1 MTIFN
6 SRDTKYKSPF
16 GAVSCGTAVSFTVT
30 PGPDYCACSLVTY
43 GEFADLR
50 AETPLSPCPE
60 GFTGTFTAPDT
71 PELVWYTFRFTRTD
85 GGSVFLGR
93 NGLGGGDDRQPWQ
106 LTVYEECP
114 TPAWFG
120 RGVTYQIFPDR
131 FCRDAIPDP
140 KGLLGQRTVHDNWDD
155 VPRLGADPLTGRWN
169 SDFFGGNLRG
179 ICGKLD
185 YLQSLS
191 VTTIYL
197 NPIFYAASCHRYDTA
212 DYRMID
218 PMLGTEDDLR
228 TLCEEA
234 RKRGIHVILDGVFN
248 HTGDDSRYFNRHG
261 FFDTP
266 GAYQNK
272 ESPWYDWFCFQHW
285 PDKYDAWW
293 GIDTLPAVN
302 ENAAAYRDFII
313 RGDDSIIR
321 HWLRCGADG
330 WRLGASGFRL
340 DVADEL
346 PDDFIEEIRAVMEQE
361 KPDSFLLGEVWED
374 GSNKIAYSRRR
385 RYLLGRETHGLMN
398 YPLRTAALDYLRGGS
413 AAAFRDTLEEQRE
426 NYPPAAF
433 RSGLNILG
441 THDTPRILT
450 LLGADAIPDS
460 KEARAAYHLSPE
472 NRRLAVRRL
481 TLAAMLLYT
490 FPGSPTLYYG
500 DEAGMEGFEDPMNRR
515 GFPWGREDQRLLALY
530 RTLGR
535 LRKERRSLQEGDI
548 TYLTADG
555 GLLVYCRTLD
565 GERTYTALNTG
576 GTTRAVTLPWEN
588 GFATDAVSM
597 QRFWVRNGELCI
609 DLPPCDGVVLI

>member
-16 GAVSCGTAVSFTVT
+16 GAVSCGTPVSFTVT

-43 GEFADLR
+43 GEFADVR

-71 PELVWYTFRFTRTD
+71 PELVWYTFRFTCTD

-106 LTVYEECP
+106 LTVYEERP

-120 RGVTYQIFPDR
+120 QGVTYQIFPDR

-140 KGLLGQRTVHDNWDD
+140 KGLLGQRTVHNNWDD
-155 VPRLGADPLTGRWN
+155 VPRLDADPLTGRWN

-212 DYRMID
+212 DYRMVD

-228 TLCEEA
+228 TLCDEA

-266 GAYQNK
+266 GAYQSK
-272 ESPWYDWFCFQHW
+272 ESLWYDWFCFQHW

-302 ENAAAYRDFII
+302 ENADAYREFII
-313 RGDDSIIR
+313 RGEDSIIR
-321 HWLRCGADG
+321 HWLRCGSDG
-330 WRLGASGFRL
+330 WRL

-413 AAAFRDTLEEQRE
+413 AAAFRDTMEEQRE

-433 RSGLNILG
+433 HSGLNILG

-515 GFPWGREDQRLLALY
+515 GYPWGREDQRLLALY

-548 TYLTADG
+548 TYLTADD

-576 GTTRAVTLPWEN
+576 DTSRTVTLPWEN
-588 GFATDAVSM
+588 DFATDAVSM
-597 QRFWVRNGELCI
+597 QRFWVRNGTLRI

>member
-30 PGPDYCACSLVTY
+30 PGPDYCACWLVTY
-43 GEFADLR
+43 GEFADR
-50 AETPLSPCPE
+50 HEETPLSPCPE
-60 GFTGTFTAPDT
+60 GFTGTFVAPDT

-93 NGLGGGDDRQPWQ
+93 NGLGGADDRQPWQ
-106 LTVYEECP
+106 LTVYEERP

-120 RGVTYQIFPDR
+120 HGVTYQIFPDR
-131 FCRDAIPDP
+131 FCREAIPDP
-140 KGLLGQRTVHDNWDD
+140 KGLLGQRTVHDSWDD
-155 VPRLGADPLTGRWN
+155 LPRLGADPLTGRWN
-169 SDFFGGNLRG
+169 SDFFGGSLRG

-191 VTTIYL
+191 VTTLYL

-212 DYRMID
+212 DYCMID

-228 TLCEEA
+228 ILSDEA

-266 GAYQNK
+266 GAYQSK
-272 ESPWYDWFCFQHW
+272 DSLWYDWFCFQHW

-302 ENAAAYRDFII
+302 ENAPAYRDFII
-313 RGDDSIIR
+313 RSDDSVIR

-330 WRLGASGFRL
+330 WRL

-346 PDDFIEEIRAVMEQE
+346 PDDFIVEIRAAMEQE

-385 RYLLGRETHGLMN
+385 KYLLGRETHGLMN
-398 YPLRTAALDYLRGGS
+398 YPLRTATLDYIRSGS
-413 AAAFRDTLEEQRE
+413 AAAFRDTMEEQRE

-433 RSGLNILG
+433 YSGLNILG

-450 LLGADAIPDS
+450 LLGADAIPES
-460 KEARAAYHLSPE
+460 REARAAYHLSPE
-472 NRRLAVRRL
+472 NRQLAIRRL

-490 FPGSPTLYYG
+490 FPGSPTIYYG

-515 GFPWGREDQRLLALY
+515 GFPWGREDQRLLFLY
-530 RTLGR
+530 RTLGK
-535 LRKERRSLQEGDI
+535 LRQERRSLQSGSI

-555 GLLVYCRTLD
+555 GLLVYRRTLD
-565 GERTYTALNTG
+565 GESTYTALNTG
-576 GTTRAVTLPWEN
+576 DSTRTVTLPWEN

-597 QRFWVRNGELCI
+597 QRFWVRNGQLCI
-609 DLPPCDGVVLI
+609 DLSPCDGVVLL

>member
-16 GAVSCGTAVSFTVT
+16 GAVSCGTPVSFTVT

-43 GEFADLR
+43 GEFADVR
-50 AETPLSPCPE
+50 AETPLSPCPK

-71 PELVWYTFRFTRTD
+71 PELVWYTFRFSRTD

-93 NGLGGGDDRQPWQ
+93 NGLGGGDNRQPWQ
-106 LTVYEECP
+106 LTVYEERP

-120 RGVTYQIFPDR
+120 QGVTYQIFPDR

-155 VPRLGADPLTGRWN
+155 VPRRGADPLTGRWN
-169 SDFFGGNLRG
+169 SDFFGGSLRG
-179 ICGKLD
+179 ICEKLD

-212 DYRMID
+212 DYRMVD

-228 TLCEEA
+228 TLCDEA

-266 GAYQNK
+266 GAYQSK
-272 ESPWYDWFCFQHW
+272 ESLWYDWFCFQHW

-302 ENAAAYRDFII
+302 ENADAYREFII

-330 WRLGASGFRL
+330 WRL

-385 RYLLGRETHGLMN
+385 RYLLGLETHGLMN
-398 YPLRTAALDYLRGGS
+398 YPLRTATLDYIRGGS
-413 AAAFRDTLEEQRE
+413 AAAFRDTMEEQRE

-433 RSGLNILG
+433 HSGLNILG

-450 LLGADAIPDS
+450 LLGADAIPDN

-515 GFPWGREDQRLLALY
+515 GYPWGREDQRLLALY

-535 LRKERRSLQEGDI
+535 LRKERRSLQEGNI

-576 GTTRAVTLPWEN
+576 DTTRTVTLPWEN
-588 GFATDAVSM
+588 DFAMDAVFM
-597 QRFWVRNGELCI
+597 QRFWVRNGTLRI

>member
-6 SRDTKYKSPF
+6 SCDTKYKSPF
-16 GAVSCGTAVSFTVT
+16 GAVSCGTPVSFTVT

-43 GEFADLR
+43 GEFADVR

-93 NGLGGGDDRQPWQ
+93 NGLGGGDNRQPWQ
-106 LTVYEECP
+106 LTVYEERP

-120 RGVTYQIFPDR
+120 QGVTYQIFPDR

-140 KGLLGQRTVHDNWDD
+140 KGLLGQRTVHNNWDD

-169 SDFFGGNLRG
+169 SDFFGGSLRNNNE
-179 ICGKLD
+179 KLD

-212 DYRMID
+212 DYRMVD

-228 TLCEEA
+228 TLCDEA

-266 GAYQNK
+266 GAYQSK
-272 ESPWYDWFCFQHW
+272 ESLWYDWFCFQHW

-302 ENAAAYRDFII
+302 ENADAYREFII
-313 RGDDSIIR
+313 RGEDSIIR

-330 WRLGASGFRL
+330 WRL

-385 RYLLGRETHGLMN
+385 RYLLGRGTHGLMN
-398 YPLRTAALDYLRGGS
+398 YPLRTATLDYIRGGS
-413 AAAFRDTLEEQRE
+413 AAAFRDTMEEQRE

-433 RSGLNILG
+433 HSGLNILG

-472 NRRLAVRRL
+472 NLRLAVRRL

-515 GFPWGREDQRLLALY
+515 GYPWGREDQRLLALY

-548 TYLTADG
+548 TYLIADG

-576 GTTRAVTLPWEN
+576 DTSRTVTLPWEN
-588 GFATDAVSM
+588 DFATDAVSM
-597 QRFWVRNGELCI
+597 QRFWVRNGTLRI

>member
-43 GEFADLR
+43 GEFADVR

-71 PELVWYTFRFTRTD
+71 PELVWYTFRFTCTD

-106 LTVYEECP
+106 LTVYEERP

-120 RGVTYQIFPDR
+120 QGVTYQIFPDR

-140 KGLLGQRTVHDNWDD
+140 KGLLGQRAVHNNWDD

-169 SDFFGGNLRG
+169 SDFFGGSLRG

-185 YLQSLS
+185 FLQSLS

-212 DYRMID
+212 DYRMVD

-228 TLCEEA
+228 TLCDEA

-266 GAYQNK
+266 GAYQSK
-272 ESPWYDWFCFQHW
+272 ESLWYDWFCFQHW

-302 ENAAAYRDFII
+302 ENADAYREFII
-313 RGDDSIIR
+313 RGEDSIIR

-330 WRLGASGFRL
+330 WRL

-398 YPLRTAALDYLRGGS
+398 YPLRTATLDYIRGGS
-413 AAAFRDTLEEQRE
+413 AAAFRDTMEEQQE

-433 RSGLNILG
+433 HSGLNILG

-515 GFPWGREDQRLLALY
+515 GYPWGREDQRLLALY

-548 TYLTADG
+548 TYLTADD

-576 GTTRAVTLPWEN
+576 DTSRTVTLPWEN
-588 GFATDAVSM
+588 DFATDAVSM
-597 QRFWVRNGELCI
+597 QRFWVRNGTLRI

>member
-16 GAVSCGTAVSFTVT
+16 GAVSCGTPVSFTVT

-43 GEFADLR
+43 GEFADVR

-71 PELVWYTFRFTRTD
+71 PELVWYTFRFTCTD

-120 RGVTYQIFPDR
+120 QGVTYQIFPDR

-140 KGLLGQRTVHDNWDD
+140 KGLLGQRTVHNNWDD

-169 SDFFGGNLRG
+169 SDFFGGSLRG

-212 DYRMID
+212 DYRMVD

-228 TLCEEA
+228 TLCDEA

-266 GAYQNK
+266 GAYQSK
-272 ESPWYDWFCFQHW
+272 ESLWYDWFCFQHW

-302 ENAAAYRDFII
+302 ENADAYREFII
-313 RGDDSIIR
+313 RGEDSIIR

-330 WRLGASGFRL
+330 WRL

-398 YPLRTAALDYLRGGS
+398 YPLRTATLDYIRGGS
-413 AAAFRDTLEEQRE
+413 AAAFRDTMEEQRE
-426 NYPPAAF
+426 NYPPAVF
-433 RSGLNILG
+433 HSGLNILG

-515 GFPWGREDQRLLALY
+515 GYPWGREDQRLLALY

-576 GTTRAVTLPWEN
+576 DTSRTVTLPWEN
-588 GFATDAVSM
+588 DFATDAVSM
-597 QRFWVRNGELCI
+597 QRFWVRNGTLRI
-609 DLPPCDGVVLI
+609 DLPPCDGVVLL

>member
-1 MTIFN
+1 MTIFD

-30 PGPDYCACSLVTY
+30 PGPGYCACALVTY
-43 GEFADLR
+43 GEFAVIR
-50 AETPLSPCPE
+50 GETALSPCPE

-71 PELVWYTFRFTRTD
+71 PELVWYTFRFTRTN
-85 GGSVFLGR
+85 GGSVYLGR

-106 LTVYEECP
+106 LTVYENRP
-114 TPAWFG
+114 TPEWFG
-120 RGVTYQIFPDR
+120 QGVTYQIFPDR

-140 KGLLGQRTVHDNWDD
+140 KGLLGQRTVHDSWDD
-155 VPRLGADPLTGRWN
+155 IPRLGADPLSGRWN
-169 SDFFGGNLRG
+169 SDFFGGSLRG

-228 TLCEEA
+228 TLCAEA
-234 RKRGIHVILDGVFN
+234 KERGIHVILDGVFN
-248 HTGDDSRYFNRHG
+248 HTGDDSRYFNRCG

-266 GAYQNK
+266 GAYQSK

-302 ENAAAYRDFII
+302 ENAPAYRDFII
-313 RGDDSIIR
+313 RGEDSIIR

-330 WRLGASGFRL
+330 WRL

-346 PDDFIEEIRAVMEQE
+346 PDDFIEEIRAAMEQE

-398 YPLRTAALDYLRGGS
+398 YPLRTAALDYIRGGS
-413 AAAFRDTLEEQRE
+413 AAAFRDTMEEQRE

-433 RSGLNILG
+433 YSGLNILG

-450 LLGADAIPDS
+450 LLGADAISDS
-460 KEARAAYHLSPE
+460 KEARVAYHLSPE
-472 NRRLAVRRL
+472 ARQLAVRRL

-490 FPGSPTLYYG
+490 FPGSPTVYYG
-500 DEAGMEGFEDPMNRR
+500 DEAGMQGFEDPLNR
-515 GFPWGREDQRLLALY
+515 GTYPWGREDTGLLDFFRA
-530 RTLGR
+530 LGR
-535 LRKERRSLQEGDI
+535 LRKERRSLQSGSL
-548 TYLTADG
+548 TYIYAQGG
-555 GLLVYCRTLD
+555 GLVITREHE
-565 GERTYTALNTG
+565 GETTMVALNAGDEALTL
-576 GTTRAVTLPWEN
+576 TLPWPCGTAED
-588 GFATDAVSM
+588 GLTG
-597 QRFWVRNGELCI
+597 QRFLAVNGQLRLS
-609 DLPPCDGVVLI
+609 LPPLDGVVLI

>member
-16 GAVSCGTAVSFTVT
+16 GAVSCGTPVSFTVT

-43 GEFADLR
+43 GEFADVR

-71 PELVWYTFRFTRTD
+71 PELVWYTFRFTCTD

-106 LTVYEECP
+106 LTVYEERP

-120 RGVTYQIFPDR
+120 QGVTYQIFPDR

-140 KGLLGQRTVHDNWDD
+140 KGLLGQRTVHNNWDD

-169 SDFFGGNLRG
+169 SDFFGGSLRG

-228 TLCEEA
+228 TLGEEA

-266 GAYQNK
+266 GAYQSK
-272 ESPWYDWFCFQHW
+272 ESLWYDWFCFQHW

-302 ENAAAYRDFII
+302 ENADAYREFII
-313 RGDDSIIR
+313 RGEDSIIR

-330 WRLGASGFRL
+330 WRL

-374 GSNKIAYSRRR
+374 GSTKIAYSRRR

-398 YPLRTAALDYLRGGS
+398 YPLRTATLDYIRGGS
-413 AAAFRDTLEEQRE
+413 AAAFRDTMEEQRE
-426 NYPPAAF
+426 NYPPAVF
-433 RSGLNILG
+433 HSGLNILG

-515 GFPWGREDQRLLALY
+515 GYPWGREDQRLLALY

-548 TYLTADG
+548 TYLIADG

-576 GTTRAVTLPWEN
+576 DTSRTVTLPWEN
-588 GFATDAVSM
+588 DFATDAVSM
-597 QRFWVRNGELCI
+597 QRFWVRNGTLRI

>member
-16 GAVSCGTAVSFTVT
+16 GAVSYGTPVSFTVT

-43 GEFADLR
+43 GEFADVR

-71 PELVWYTFRFTRTD
+71 PELVWYTFRFTCTD

-106 LTVYEECP
+106 LTVYEERP

-120 RGVTYQIFPDR
+120 QGVTYQIFPDR

-140 KGLLGQRTVHDNWDD
+140 KGLLGQRTVHNNWDD

-169 SDFFGGNLRG
+169 SDFFGGSLRG

-212 DYRMID
+212 DYRMVD

-228 TLCEEA
+228 TLCDEA

-266 GAYQNK
+266 GAYQSK
-272 ESPWYDWFCFQHW
+272 ESLWYDWFCFQHW

-302 ENAAAYRDFII
+302 ENADAYREFII
-313 RGDDSIIR
+313 RGEDSIIR

-330 WRLGASGFRL
+330 WRL

-398 YPLRTAALDYLRGGS
+398 YPLRTATLDYIRGGS
-413 AAAFRDTLEEQRE
+413 AAAFRDTMEEQRE

-433 RSGLNILG
+433 YSGLNILG

-515 GFPWGREDQRLLALY
+515 GYPWGREDHRLLALY

-535 LRKERRSLQEGDI
+535 LRKARRSLQEGDI

-576 GTTRAVTLPWEN
+576 DTSRTVTLPWEN
-588 GFATDAVSM
+588 DFATDAVSM
-597 QRFWVRNGELCI
+597 QRFWVRNGTLRI
-609 DLPPCDGVVLI
+609 DLPPCDGVVLR

>member
-1 MTIFN
+1 MTIFD

-16 GAVSCGTAVSFTVT
+16 GAVSCGTPVSFTAT

-43 GEFADLR
+43 GEFADVR

-71 PELVWYTFRFTRTD
+71 PELVWYTFRFTCTD

-106 LTVYEECP
+106 LTVYEERP

-120 RGVTYQIFPDR
+120 QGVTYQIFPDR

-140 KGLLGQRTVHDNWDD
+140 KGLLGQRTVHNNWDD

-169 SDFFGGNLRG
+169 SDFFGGSLRG

-212 DYRMID
+212 DYRMVD

-228 TLCEEA
+228 TLCDEA

-266 GAYQNK
+266 GAYQSK
-272 ESPWYDWFCFQHW
+272 ESLWYDWFCFQHW

-302 ENAAAYRDFII
+302 ENADAYREFII
-313 RGDDSIIR
+313 RGEDSIIR

-330 WRLGASGFRL
+330 WRL

-398 YPLRTAALDYLRGGS
+398 YPLRTATLDYIRGGS
-413 AAAFRDTLEEQRE
+413 AAAFRDTMEEQRE

-433 RSGLNILG
+433 HSGLNILG

-515 GFPWGREDQRLLALY
+515 GYPWGREDQRLLALY

-548 TYLTADG
+548 TYLTADD

-576 GTTRAVTLPWEN
+576 DTSRTVTLPWEN
-588 GFATDAVSM
+588 DFATDAVSM
-597 QRFWVRNGELCI
+597 QRFWVRNGTLRI

>member
-1 MTIFN
+1 MSMTIFD

-30 PGPDYCACSLVTY
+30 PGPEYCACSLVTY

-106 LTVYEECP
+106 LTVYEERP

-120 RGVTYQIFPDR
+120 QGVTYQIFPDR

-169 SDFFGGNLRG
+169 SDFFGGSLRG

-266 GAYQNK
+266 GAYQSK

-302 ENAAAYRDFII
+302 ENADAYRDFII
-313 RGDDSIIR
+313 RGQDSIIR

-330 WRLGASGFRL
+330 WRL

-398 YPLRTAALDYLRGGS
+398 YPFRTALLAWLGGGD
-413 AAAFRDTLEEQRE
+413 AADFRRAMESIRE

-433 RSGLNILG
+433 HGAMNFLG
-441 THDTPRILT
+441 THDTARILT
-450 LLGADAIPDS
+450 LLGAERTPEQ
-460 KEARAAYHLSPE
+460 KTERAAYRLSPQE
-472 NRRLAVRRL
+472 LDRGRRKLRLAG
-481 TLAAMLLYT
+481 MLLYC

-500 DEAGMEGFEDPMNRR
+500 DEAGMQGFEDPLNRR
-515 GFPWGREDQRLLALY
+515 TYPWGSEDMALLNFFRQLGCLRAERPSLRRGEIRYLYAQGGGLAL
-530 RTLGR
+530 
-535 LRKERRSLQEGDI
+535 ERRCGAERTVAALNGGNDV
-548 TYLTADG
+548 LTLVLPWDG
-555 GLLVYCRTLD
+555 ALCTDGVTGQRFLVQDGQVHLTLPPLD
-565 GERTYTALNTG
+565 GVIL
-576 GTTRAVTLPWEN
+576 L
-588 GFATDAVSM
+588 
-597 QRFWVRNGELCI
+597 
-609 DLPPCDGVVLI
+609 

>member
-16 GAVSCGTAVSFTVT
+16 GAVSCGTPMSFTVT

-43 GEFADLR
+43 GEFADVR

-71 PELVWYTFRFTRTD
+71 PELVWYTFRFTCTD

-106 LTVYEECP
+106 LTVYEERP

-120 RGVTYQIFPDR
+120 QGVTYQIFPDR

-140 KGLLGQRTVHDNWDD
+140 KGLLGQRAVHNNWDD

-169 SDFFGGNLRG
+169 SDFFGGSLRG

-185 YLQSLS
+185 FLQSLS

-212 DYRMID
+212 DYRMVD

-228 TLCEEA
+228 TLCDEA

-266 GAYQNK
+266 GAYQSK
-272 ESPWYDWFCFQHW
+272 ESLWYDWFCFQHW

-302 ENAAAYRDFII
+302 ENADAYREFII
-313 RGDDSIIR
+313 RGEDSIIR

-330 WRLGASGFRL
+330 WRL

-398 YPLRTAALDYLRGGS
+398 YPLRTATLDYIRGGS
-413 AAAFRDTLEEQRE
+413 AAAFRDTMEEQQE

-433 RSGLNILG
+433 HSGLNILG

-515 GFPWGREDQRLLALY
+515 GYPWGREDQRLLALY

-548 TYLTADG
+548 TYLTADD

-576 GTTRAVTLPWEN
+576 DTSRTVTLPWEN
-588 GFATDAVSM
+588 DFATDAVSM
-597 QRFWVRNGELCI
+597 QRFWVRNGTLRI

>member
-30 PGPDYCACSLVTY
+30 PGPVYCACSLVTY
-43 GEFADLR
+43 GEFAGVR

-106 LTVYEECP
+106 LTVYEERP

-120 RGVTYQIFPDR
+120 QSVTYQIFPDR

-169 SDFFGGNLRG
+169 SDFFGGSLRG

-212 DYRMID
+212 DYRTID

-234 RKRGIHVILDGVFN
+234 QKRGIHVILDGVFN

-266 GAYQNK
+266 GAYQSK
-272 ESPWYDWFCFQHW
+272 ESLWYDWFCFQHW

-302 ENAAAYRDFII
+302 ENADAYRDFII

-330 WRLGASGFRL
+330 WRL
-340 DVADEL
+340 DV
-346 PDDFIEEIRAVMEQE
+346 
-361 KPDSFLLGEVWED
+361 
-374 GSNKIAYSRRR
+374 
-385 RYLLGRETHGLMN
+385 
-398 YPLRTAALDYLRGGS
+398 
-413 AAAFRDTLEEQRE
+413 
-426 NYPPAAF
+426 
-433 RSGLNILG
+433 
-441 THDTPRILT
+441 
-450 LLGADAIPDS
+450 
-460 KEARAAYHLSPE
+460 LS
-472 NRRLAVRRL
+472 
-481 TLAAMLLYT
+481 
-490 FPGSPTLYYG
+490 
-500 DEAGMEGFEDPMNRR
+500 
-515 GFPWGREDQRLLALY
+515 
-530 RTLGR
+530 
-535 LRKERRSLQEGDI
+535 
-548 TYLTADG
+548 
-555 GLLVYCRTLD
+555 
-565 GERTYTALNTG
+565 
-576 GTTRAVTLPWEN
+576 
-588 GFATDAVSM
+588 
-597 QRFWVRNGELCI
+597 
-609 DLPPCDGVVLI
+609 LIHI

>member
-1 MTIFN
+1 MTIFD

-30 PGPDYCACSLVTY
+30 PGPEYCACALVTY
-43 GEFADLR
+43 GEFAVIR
-50 AETPLSPCPE
+50 GETALSPFPE

-71 PELVWYTFRFTRTD
+71 PELVWYTFRFTRTN
-85 GGSVFLGR
+85 GGSVYLGR

-106 LTVYEECP
+106 LTVYENRP
-114 TPAWFG
+114 TPEWFG
-120 RGVTYQIFPDR
+120 QGVTYQIFPDR

-140 KGLLGQRTVHDNWDD
+140 KGLLGQRAVHDSWDD
-155 VPRLGADPLTGRWN
+155 IPRLGADPLTGRWN
-169 SDFFGGNLRG
+169 SDFFGGSLQG

-212 DYRMID
+212 DYRMVD

-228 TLCEEA
+228 TLCAEA
-234 RKRGIHVILDGVFN
+234 KKRGIHVILDGVFN
-248 HTGDDSRYFNRHG
+248 HTGDDSRYFNRCG

-266 GAYQNK
+266 GAYQSK

-302 ENAAAYRDFII
+302 ENAPAYRDFII
-313 RGDDSIIR
+313 RGEDSIIR

-330 WRLGASGFRL
+330 WRL

-374 GSNKIAYSRRR
+374 GSNKIAYSQRR
-385 RYLLGRETHGLMN
+385 RYLLGSETHGLMN
-398 YPLRTAALDYLRGGS
+398 YPFRTAALDWLRGGDAAVFRNTMEVIREHYPRPAFYS
-413 AAAFRDTLEEQRE
+413 A
-426 NYPPAAF
+426 
-433 RSGLNILG
+433 LNILG

-450 LLGADAIPDS
+450 LLGAEDVPDT
-460 KEARAAYHLSPE
+460 KDGRAAYRLSPAQ
-472 NRRLAVRRL
+472 RQKGQARLRVGE
-481 TLAAMLLYT
+481 MLLYC
-490 FPGSPTLYYG
+490 FPGSPTVYYG
-500 DEAGMEGFEDPMNRR
+500 DEAGMEGFEDPLNR
-515 GFPWGREDQRLLALY
+515 GTYPWGREDQELLAFF
-530 RTLGR
+530 RQLGQLRRER
-535 LRKERRSLQEGDI
+535 LSMQEGDL
-548 TYLTADG
+548 TYLHARG
-555 GLLVYCRTLD
+555 GVLVLRRQLGDEITVA
-565 GERTYTALNTG
+565 ALNAGEDAAEVAIPWPRELAREALTFQQFYAPG
-576 GTTRAVTLPWEN
+576 GKLRL
-588 GFATDAVSM
+588 
-597 QRFWVRNGELCI
+597 R
-609 DLPPCDGVVLI
+609 LPPVSGMILI